1 MSSEKISDE
10 VEKAIGNTNIEGID
24 VPDEEKDLI
33 KRVVQKHQEHLDD
46 KAVESL
52 LYDLVMKA
60 KAKEEDNAK
69 KR

>member
-10 VEKAIGNTNIEGID
+10 VEKAIGNINIEGID

-46 KAVESL
+46 KVVESL